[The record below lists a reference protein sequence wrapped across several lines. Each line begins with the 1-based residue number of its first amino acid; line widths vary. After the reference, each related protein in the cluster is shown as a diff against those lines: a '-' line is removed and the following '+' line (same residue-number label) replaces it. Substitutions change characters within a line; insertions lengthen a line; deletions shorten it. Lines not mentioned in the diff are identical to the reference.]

1 MTPPATPPTPKPQ
14 LNPFFHDYHFIQSYE
29 NISIYPNK
37 QMALPPYGNKF

>member
-1 MTPPATPPTPKPQ
+1 MTPPARPP
-14 LNPFFHDYHFIQSYE
+14 PFFHDYHFIQSYE